1 MRCLVFLL
9 IILINGIGGF
19 FNSGY
24 SQELDR
30 SKFQPSSLVSRETA
44 EKQLNRIYQLAGK
57 LRTFHCG
64 CVFDKIKQVFPNIC
78 ANDSKVTLEKK
89 TSRTLEWVSM
99 MPIHIFGEPLRCW
112 TKNLCARSNGLKAK
126 GAQCCSEVSPKFK
139 KMESDMHN
147 IFPVVNN
154 LTSIDENFDFGG
166 MWEYQFC
173 SGESPSLNIRGDI
186 ARAYFYM
193 SYQYKISLSE
203 DLEDLMRKWHFDD
216 PPDKWEERRNDR
228 IEGIQGNRNLFID
241 HPEWTERVVDF

>member
-9 IILINGIGGF
+9 IILINGIGSF
-19 FNSGY
+19 FSTGY

-30 SKFQPSSLVSRETA
+30 SKFKKSSLVSREIA
-44 EKQLNRIYQLAGK
+44 EKQLNRVYQLVGK
-57 LRTFHCG
+57 LQTFHCG
-64 CVFDKIKQVFPNIC
+64 CNFDKIKQVFPNIC
-78 ANDSKVTLEKK
+78 ASNSKVTLENK

-99 MPIHIFGEPLRCW
+99 MPIHIFGGSLRCW
-112 TKNLCARSNGLKAK
+112 TKNLCKRSHGLKAN

-147 IFPVVNN
+147 IFPAINN
-154 LTSIDENFDFGG
+154 LSSIEKKFDFGG

-173 SGESPSLNIRGDI
+173 PEEKPSLKIRGDI

-193 SYQYKISLSE
+193 SYQYKISLRE
-203 DLEDLMRKWHFDD
+203 DLEDSMRKWHFDD
-216 PPDKWEERRNDR
+216 PPDNWEEIRNDR

-241 HPEWTERVVDF
+241 HPEWVERVVDF

>member
-1 MRCLVFLL
+1 
-9 IILINGIGGF
+9 
-19 FNSGY
+19 
-24 SQELDR
+24 
-30 SKFQPSSLVSRETA
+30 
-44 EKQLNRIYQLAGK
+44 
-57 LRTFHCG
+57 
-64 CVFDKIKQVFPNIC
+64 
-78 ANDSKVTLEKK
+78 
-89 TSRTLEWVSM
+89 
-99 MPIHIFGEPLRCW
+99 
-112 TKNLCARSNGLKAK
+112 
-126 GAQCCSEVSPKFK
+126 
-139 KMESDMHN
+139 MHN

-154 LTSIDENFDFGG
+154 LTSIDEIFDFGG

-203 DLEDLMRKWHFDD
+203 DLEDLMRKWHIDD